1 MKIRNLGYPLILLF
15 LICEAKTDLSYFDD
29 RERGWHWY
37 EKEPRPEE
45 KKKDLQLKP
54 TLSPLERL
62 KQYQEKLETAKA
74 EAVLNPTPQN
84 VLNYQRLQYELMER
98 SNLFADVWM
107 RNVYARPEIDHTRK
121 APVFQNARHIH
132 LRERET
138 EKERKITALSKKY
151 GLFLF
156 FKNDCPYCD
165 AFAPI
170 VKRFSVKYGWEVL
183 AVSEFGEKNE
193 LFARNVKDNG
203 LAEAWKVNTYPSLF
217 AVCPKTGHVIPVAV
231 GMISV
236 EEMEERI
243 EVLSEEENAKNE

>member
-1 MKIRNLGYPLILLF
+1 MKIRHSKYLWILLF
-15 LICEAKTDLSYFDD
+15 SFSEAESDLSYFDD

-37 EKEPRPEE
+37 EKQSQLEE
-45 KKKDLQLKP
+45 KAKKNIP

-84 VLNYQRLQYELMER
+84 VLNYQRLQYETMEK
-98 SNLFADVWM
+98 SDLFADVWM
-107 RNVYARPEIDHTRK
+107 RNVYAHPEIDHTRK
-121 APVFQNARHIH
+121 SPISQKARHIY
-132 LRERET
+132 LRQREEER
-138 EKERKITALSKKY
+138 ERKILSLSKEY

-156 FKNDCPYCD
+156 FKNNCPYCD

-170 VKRFSVKYGWEVL
+170 VKRFSVKYGWEIL

-193 LFARNVKDNG
+193 LFERNVRDNG

-217 AVCPKTGHVIPVAV
+217 AVNPRTGRVIPVAV

-243 EVLSEEENAKNE
+243 AVLSEEEDEKKE